1 MKKQLKGHKKEL
13 IKGKKYELIV
23 NVGKNPETGIYDRR
37 YRTFYGN
44 AGQAD
49 AALRDFIFQLENPD
63 LVASYQLLSDYLNEW
78 YKSYYIPNHEQTSYK
93 KGREDNK
100 E

>member
-37 YRTFYGN
+37 YRTFFLTQDKPMRHLG
-44 AGQAD
+44 
-49 AALRDFIFQLENPD
+49 I
-63 LVASYQLLSDYLNEW
+63 LL
-78 YKSYYIPNHEQTSYK
+78 TS
-93 KGREDNK
+93 
-100 E
+100 